1 MKALW
6 SFLKDEEGQAL
17 SEYGLVL
24 GLIAIVAIVAIAA
37 FGNAIKDVFQN
48 LVNSITGKTTTTTP
62 PTTTP

>member
-1 MKALW
+1 MKELLG
-6 SFLKDEEGQAL
+6 FLKDEEGQAL

-48 LVNSITGKTTTTTP
+48 LVNSITGKSSTTTP
-62 PTTTP
+62 TTKP

>member
-1 MKALW
+1 MKELLG
-6 SFLKDEEGQAL
+6 FLKDEEGQAL

-48 LVNSITGKTTTTTP
+48 LVNSITGKSSTTTSTTNS
-62 PTTTP
+62 

>member
-1 MKALW
+1 MKALVN
-6 SFLKDEEGQAL
+6 FLKDEQGQAL

-48 LVNSITGKTTTTTP
+48 LVNSITGGGSATT

>member
-1 MKALW
+1 MKALVN
-6 SFLKDEEGQAL
+6 FLKDEQGQAL

-48 LVNSITGKTTTTTP
+48 LVNSITGGGSATP